1 MNTKNL
7 LIGIAS
13 GLVAGAVIGILFAP
27 YKGNVTRRK
36 IKNQSEDYAESVKD
50 KFHEF
55 IEGVSG
61 KFDTISKDIS
71 EYTDTIKG
79 KIGDLRKAKKA
90 TMN

>member
-7 LIGIAS
+7 LIGIGA

-27 YKGNVTRRK
+27 HKGRVTRRK
-36 IKNQSEDYAESVKD
+36 IRNQTEDYTEAVKD
-50 KFHEF
+50 KFSDIVETITEKF
-55 IEGVSG
+55 EAVS
-61 KFDTISKDIS
+61 KEIS
-71 EYTDTIKG
+71 EYTDSIKN